1 MKTNT
6 LSILLIFIIF
16 SFTACSKMGDRT
28 AGGSAGNGTGI
39 LPETSTTTSNFNG
52 SAIPAGK
59 YIWFNAH
66 FKATG
71 ITDGTVLTITDQT
84 ITSANSEM
92 TNLNAPS
99 SRIIFSSTVTSP
111 NYVFDNVTNTW
122 NISIPLSGSDE
133 IFLGGLTFL
142 SPGLPG
148 GIKSLGWTSTFT
160 STTPNVNI
168 QWQWGA
174 AVYNTFSTG
183 YNALNVALTHTS
195 DHAGTPRTFA
205 YSGNVYG
212 GATGGA
218 GSNYTGSWSAT
229 KSVTLN

>member
-1 MKTNT
+1 MKTNIISALIVFTVFT
-6 LSILLIFIIF
+6 LS
-16 SFTACSKMGDRT
+16 SCSKMNERD
-28 AGGSAGNGTGI
+28 AGGSAGNGTGGI
-39 LPETSTTTSNFNG
+39 PPETSTTTTNFNG

-59 YIWFNAH
+59 YIWFNSH

-71 ITDGTVLTITDQT
+71 ITDGTIITITDQT
-84 ITSANSEM
+84 ITSASTELS
-92 TNLNAPS
+92 NLTAPS
-99 SRIIFSSTVTSP
+99 TRITFSSAVTTP
-111 NYVFDNVTNTW
+111 NYVFDNATNTW
-122 NISIPLSGSDE
+122 NIFIPLSGSDE
-133 IFLGGLTFL
+133 IFMGGLSFL

-148 GIKSLGWTSTFT
+148 GIKSLGWTATFT

-174 AVYNTFSTG
+174 AVYNTFSTD
-183 YNALNVALTHTS
+183 YNALNVALTHGS
-195 DHAGTPRTFA
+195 LHAGTPVTFA

-229 KSVTLN
+229 KSVTL